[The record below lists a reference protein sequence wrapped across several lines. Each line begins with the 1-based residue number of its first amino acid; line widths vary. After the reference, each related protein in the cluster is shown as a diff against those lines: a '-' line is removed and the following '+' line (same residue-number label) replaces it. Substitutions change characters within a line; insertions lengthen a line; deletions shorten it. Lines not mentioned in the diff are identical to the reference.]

1 MPKYHTRHGHV
12 CIYVYTDTPCK
23 QMVFYESWRFL
34 VHPLLEDLS
43 SSVFIVVK
51 KYYVVDCSFRF
62 MQTNIQFIFNLA
74 KKKYKYFVLA
84 LKLGIR
90 GIAR

>member
-1 MPKYHTRHGHV
+1 MCRRTLQADGV
-12 CIYVYTDTPCK
+12 SEV
-23 QMVFYESWRFL
+23 WRF
-34 VHPLLEDLS
+34 PIFPSLEDLS

-51 KYYVVDCSFRF
+51 KYYIVDCSFRF
-62 MQTNIQFIFNLA
+62 MQTNIQSIFKLA
-74 KKKYKYFVLA
+74 KKKYKYFVFA